1 MSDSLREANDEI
13 STLQQ
18 ELAEAQDVLRAAT
31 AWVEQLGPSRE
42 VMVYGF
48 VMREHTRALVDAVRA
63 RNVAASHG

>member
-1 MSDSLREANDEI
+1 MPDSYRESQDEI
-13 STLQQ
+13 AMLQQ

-48 VMREHTRALVDAVRA
+48 VMREHTWALVDAVRA
-63 RNVAASHG
+63 RNVEASHG